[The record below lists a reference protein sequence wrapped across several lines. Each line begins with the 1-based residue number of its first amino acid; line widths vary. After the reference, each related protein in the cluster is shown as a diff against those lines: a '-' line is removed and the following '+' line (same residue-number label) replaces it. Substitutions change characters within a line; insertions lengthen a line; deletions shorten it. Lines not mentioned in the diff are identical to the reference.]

1 VKTDSYQKLIDC
13 KEQSFKSFK
22 RNWCKN

>member
-22 RNWCKN
+22 RNWC